1 METALPHH
9 VGEPQAMGLPWP
21 FRKPLPVPCVSPQ
34 LLLDVW
40 KHPARSVPVQGLV
53 VGHTGRKEE
62 RALAK
67 LLWQGDAQTKQGDAQ
82 TRLWAGRATC
92 LDVNAAG
99 RLSGAQWSTKHAHN
113 G

>member
-1 METALPHH
+1 
-9 VGEPQAMGLPWP
+9 MGLPWP
-21 FRKPLPVPCVSPQ
+21 FRKPLPAPCVSPQ

-40 KHPARSVPVQGLV
+40 KHPARSAPVQGLV
-53 VGHTGRKEE
+53 VVCTGRKEE

-67 LLWQGDAQTKQGDAQ
+67 LLRQGDAQ

-92 LDVNAAG
+92 LDVNAEG